1 MISKILNMKKE
12 GLLKET
18 YKIITTYSKRTPKKE
33 KNRYNAC
40 ETITMITTYWL
51 IRYLVERKN
60 I

>member
-1 MISKILNMKKE
+1 MKKE